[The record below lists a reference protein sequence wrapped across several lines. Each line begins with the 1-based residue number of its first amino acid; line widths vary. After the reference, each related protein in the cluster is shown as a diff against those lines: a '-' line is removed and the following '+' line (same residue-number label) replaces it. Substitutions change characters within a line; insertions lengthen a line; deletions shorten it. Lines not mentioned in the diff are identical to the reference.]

1 MFTASQPHR
10 PPRLLKATR
19 TFRQPVTQ
27 KTSHPT
33 RPAPLAGARRR
44 LSTLDCKLSL
54 FPHSLSVKFNHCHS
68 CRKTPG
74 VYPPCLR
81 RDLLNCPTLPP
92 AQLGRPSLFPT
103 NSFVLTS
110 LADPALQPF
119 CFDIVAKNPGGH
131 ALTATTHAENKAL
144 IHAGHL
150 SETCTQRFRH
160 AGAERPPRQAA
171 RSRRLSRWQAKG
183 RFYPL

>member
-1 MFTASQPHR
+1 MLPSVVFTASQLHR
-10 PPRLLKATR
+10 PLRLLKATR

-54 FPHSLSVKFNHCHS
+54 FPHSFSVKFNHCYS

-74 VYPPCLR
+74 VYLPACV
-81 RDLLNCPTLPP
+81 RDLLNCRVLPP
-92 AQLGRPSLFPT
+92 AQLDHPSMFPT

-110 LADPALQPF
+110 LADPALHPL
-119 CFDIVAKNPGGH
+119 CFDIVAKNQGGVPSPPV
-131 ALTATTHAENKAL
+131 LPLKTKSLSTL
-144 IHAGHL
+144 AGPIRYNCSH
-150 SETCTQRFRH
+150 RRH
-160 AGAERPPRQAA
+160 FAQ
-171 RSRRLSRWQAKG
+171 
-183 RFYPL
+183 